1 MSLSRESSILVAFE
15 SKSCN
20 WAIDAFVNM
29 EDAFK
34 GKAGNAIRGYFW
46 DFHQPLL
53 LYLQSFLAEYNK

>member
-1 MSLSRESSILVAFE
+1 
-15 SKSCN
+15 
-20 WAIDAFVNM
+20 M